1 MVNVKRIPGIAWAA
15 DVMTGRKPIPTNK
28 SKKIDPTFQRILDAE
43 MERLENEQEHD
54 RPDR

>member
-1 MVNVKRIPGIAWAA
+1 MVKIKHVPGIMWAA

-43 MERLENEQEHD
+43 MEKLETEEKERSD
-54 RPDR
+54 